1 MSTAADL
8 IPVGPPSDP
17 DPGGISV
24 RGGVGSI
31 RFQWEELRQGA
42 VRLGLLA
49 DELREAQHFCGDL
62 QWRLQLLLKGQDAA
76 VRGAG
81 DAAIAAMDAA
91 RIALGHS
98 DGDLRGTAQ
107 RIEWCRLSYESAEAL
122 TQLATAATRGAV
134 GEIERGLHRAIDLAN
149 AGNFAEPAPL
159 SVERVAAPER
169 LSLDGSVPA
178 LLQRVDVVKAEG
190 PGVFEVL
197 RVQGTDGPVYV
208 VVLPGTQGSNPAAS
222 SNPFDPTGVI
232 EAMHHDSVFVADA
245 VRGALF
251 DAGARQGDSVMMVGY
266 SQGGMHAA
274 NLAQDQGIA
283 DDFNLQLVLT
293 AGAPTGREPSGGGT
307 SLELEHADDWVH
319 QVDGTP
325 NPEERDRVTVTL
337 RNPVVKV
344 PDGDEGL
351 GAAHKLGTYL
361 DGAERVEASSHP
373 SIVASVGVLRAA
385 IGVGASAERHVFRAR
400 RQLPARGAKPGT
412 GRRARTRGITPVPE
426 PRPDL

>member
-8 IPVGPPSDP
+8 TPIGPPSDP
-17 DPGGISV
+17 EPGGITV

-31 RFQWEELRQGA
+31 RFQWDELRQGS

-49 DELREAQHFCGDL
+49 DELREALHFCGDL
-62 QWRLQLLLKGQDAA
+62 QWRLQLLLKGQEAA

-81 DAAIAAMDAA
+81 DAAVAAMDTA
-91 RIALGHS
+91 RMALGRS
-98 DGDLRGTAQ
+98 DDDLRDTAQ
-107 RIEWCRLSYESAEAL
+107 RIEWCRLSYESSEAL
-122 TQLATAATRGAV
+122 TQLATAAARKAV

-149 AGNFAEPAPL
+149 AGNFAEPAPI
-159 SVERVAAPER
+159 SVECVSAPER
-169 LSLDGSVPA
+169 LTLDGSVPA
-178 LLQRVDVVKAEG
+178 LLQRVDAVKAEG

-197 RVQGTDGPVYV
+197 KVQGTGGPVYV

-222 SNPFDPTGVI
+222 SNPFDPTGVV
-232 EAMHHDSVFVADA
+232 EAVHHDSVFVADA
-245 VRGALF
+245 VRRALS

-307 SLELEHADDWVH
+307 SLQLEHADDWVH

-325 NPEERDRVTVTL
+325 NSDERDRVTVTL
-337 RNPVVKV
+337 RNPVAEVQ
-344 PDGDEGL
+344 DGDEGL

-361 DGAERVEASSHP
+361 DGAEAVESSAHP

-385 IGVGASAERHVFRAR
+385 IGVGASAERHVFRAQR
-400 RQLPARGAKPGT
+400 RLPAGGAKPGT
-412 GRRARTRGITPVPE
+412 GRQARVPGITRVPE
-426 PRPDL
+426 PRPDR